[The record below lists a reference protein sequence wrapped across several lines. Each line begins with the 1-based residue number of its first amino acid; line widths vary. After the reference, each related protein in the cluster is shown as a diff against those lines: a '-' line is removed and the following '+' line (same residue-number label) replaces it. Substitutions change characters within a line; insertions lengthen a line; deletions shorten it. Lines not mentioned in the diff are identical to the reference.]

1 MKSARTKP
9 SFYPKLLPFPMVL
22 GSLPFSREAALQA
35 ACLSTGSRES
45 IANEGSE
52 SLIQWA

>member
-1 MKSARTKP
+1 MKSARAKP